1 MTKKENKSDIFSLIL
16 KVSLIG
22 GLCVLILTFL
32 FGFNKVKDN
41 NMNPNIKAGDLVL
54 FNRIDKDCKARDL
67 IAIKENDG
75 EQIRR
80 VIAVEGDTV
89 DMTHE
94 GRLKVNGYVQSEDY
108 IYTDTY
114 AYTDGI
120 TFPITVGKDQVFVLS
135 DNRTNGN
142 DSRIYG
148 CVDKNDVKGKVIT
161 IIYRRFV

>member
-54 FNRIDKDCKARDL
+54 FNRIDKDYKARDL

-148 CVDKNDVKGKVIT
+148 CVDKNDVRGKVIT